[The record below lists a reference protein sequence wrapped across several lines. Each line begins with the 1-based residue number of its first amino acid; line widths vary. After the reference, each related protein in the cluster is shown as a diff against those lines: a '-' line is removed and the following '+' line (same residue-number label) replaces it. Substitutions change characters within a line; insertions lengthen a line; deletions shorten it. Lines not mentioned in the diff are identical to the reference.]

1 MRSVALTATLLS
13 FALVGPA
20 VAQTPLVVNV
30 TPGTASVGTPV
41 PPGVGVPVVID
52 GVTYDRVPARV
63 LFITGP
69 RYTEPSGVRIGRGSV
84 IPDWLAADPMRDVSI
99 RRLRPGRL
107 STATSSRRIT
117 RSSFSSLARAGSRAS
132 SVEPGK
138 DHQLSTWEGARGPR
152 ETRRHV
158 FDKPPR
164 YDCSGASGQA
174 FSAQE
179 VWRDEVNGADRVA
192 CADERPVLR
201 EQRQASSPPQK
212 AYRTPQ

>member
-84 IPDWLAADPMRDVSI
+84 IPDWLAADPMRDVSSVGSG
-99 RRLRPGRL
+99 LAA
-107 STATSSRRIT
+107 STGTSSRQIT
-117 RSSFSSLARAGSRAS
+117 RWSFSSLARAGSRAS

-138 DHQLSTWEGARGPR
+138 DHPLYLGES
-152 ETRRHV
+152 
-158 FDKPPR
+158 
-164 YDCSGASGQA
+164 
-174 FSAQE
+174 
-179 VWRDEVNGADRVA
+179 
-192 CADERPVLR
+192 
-201 EQRQASSPPQK
+201 
-212 AYRTPQ
+212 